1 MTYMENVD
9 VYFVGVLN
17 LLRSLVSERLISEKE
32 ARKIAAMIAAKTGSK
47 IVFSF

>member
-1 MTYMENVD
+1 MENVD

-17 LLRSLVSERLISEKE
+17 LLHSLVSEHLISEKE
-32 ARKIAAMIAAKTGSK
+32 ARKIAVRLAAKVGSK